1 MSNLI
6 KDLLTPEQG
15 RLLDNQLRQQK
26 LNQGVT
32 NYGSDAIGKLL
43 TSVSGAQRASA
54 GFGMLGERLMGGRQ
68 KGVNEMQA
76 ERAQQLKQAEEDK
89 KKEALLK
96 DQQQS
101 QQVNAVVGADFKA
114 QQTEL
119 GGLDKKISIL
129 GKLSTVNPKAMEAM
143 EKLQEQRNKILDRQV
158 KGRTTVNLGD
168 KVLLVN
174 GQGDTIKSFDKQTK
188 DKEIKNI
195 QAYKDAKG
203 NIVEGGFKG
212 DQFMVVN
219 DNNKLVPAASG
230 VKYTPVDLSKQGE
243 ITPQQELAYNFK
255 FGKLEQASEAIVDA
269 EKSIAVYNNAIDLV
283 NEGINSGKF
292 ANVKNEAV
300 KLASFL
306 GFDVKDELEAVSRTE
321 AYGKNMGN
329 AVAAIIKAF
338 GSGTGLSDKDREYAE
353 GIAAGDIKLTED
365 ALRRLIDMQNQYMRL
380 GIEKYNRRI
389 DAMGEEFASERKEMP
404 RERIAYFKRPSI
416 NVYENKT
423 GANVYHDTATG
434 KFYDSNGYLTKQVAK
449 NKD

>member
-15 RLLDNQLRQQK
+15 RLLDNQLRQKQ

-168 KVLLVN
+168 KVLLVD
-174 GQGDTIKSFDKQTK
+174 GQGATIKSFDKQTK

-212 DQFMVVN
+212 DQFMVVD

-230 VKYTPVDLSKQGE
+230 VKYTPIDLSKQGE
-243 ITPQQELAYNFK
+243 MTPQQELAYNFK
-255 FGKLEQASEAIVDA
+255 FGKLEQASEAIADA
-269 EKSIAVYNNAIDLV
+269 EKTIAVYNNAIDLV
-283 NEGINSGKF
+283 NEGINSGKLV
-292 ANVKNEAV
+292 NIKNEAI
-300 KLASFL
+300 KLASAL
-306 GFDVKDELEAVSRTE
+306 GLDFEDELDAVSRTE

-329 AVAAIIKAF
+329 AVASVIKAF

-380 GIEKYNRRI
+380 GIEKYNKRI
-389 DAMGEEFASERKEMP
+389 DAMGEEFASERMEMP
-404 RERIAYFKRPSI
+404 RERIAYFKKPTI
-416 NVYENKT
+416 NVYKNSSDE
-423 GANVYHDTATG
+423 NVYHDTATG
-434 KFYDSNGYLTKQVAK
+434 KFYNKDGYLVKQVAK